1 MENDQPPVPSPRPA
15 PGELDGKTIAIL
27 VWLGTIFFGFIP
39 SLVVFLI
46 RKDDE
51 FLLDHTK
58 EALNWSITTAIGWL
72 CGVVFSFLLIGFL
85 FFPLIILCN
94 LVFCIMGAVKASNNQ
109 RFRVP
114 VSLRLIK

>member
-58 EALNWSITTAIGWL
+58 EALNWSITTAIAWL

-94 LVFCIMGAVKASNNQ
+94 LIFCIMGAVKASNNQ